1 MTYETTCPVCGGKVI
16 VEYYTE
22 DSVGVVEEYGN
33 CTRCNYSTEF
43 AYGSYGVYFGKH
55 EFTYSCSIFDNNN
68 ERARLFTKM
77 RRAEFMAKR
86 NWRKGLRKN
95 YRRIK

>member
-1 MTYETTCPVCGGKVI
+1 MGRYSVTCPICGNDI
-16 VEYYTE
+16 TVEYYTE
-22 DSVGVVEEYGN
+22 DSVGVVEEYGS

-55 EFTYSCSIFDNNN
+55 EFTYSYSIFDNNN

-77 RRAEFMAKR
+77 RKAEFMAHR
-86 NWRKGLRKN
+86 NWHKGLRERLIRK
-95 YRRIK
+95 

>member
-1 MTYETTCPVCGGKVI
+1 MVTYETTCPICGGKVI

-55 EFTYSCSIFDNNN
+55 EFTYSYSIFNNNN

-86 NWRKGLRKN
+86 NWRKGLRKHLI
-95 YRRIK
+95 RK

>member
-1 MTYETTCPVCGGKVI
+1 METYEITCPVCDSKVI

-22 DSVGVVEEYGN
+22 DSVGIVEEYGN
-33 CTRCNYSTEF
+33 CTHCNYSTQF
-43 AYGSYGVYFGKH
+43 AYGSYRVSFGKH
-55 EFTYSCSIFDNNN
+55 EFTYSYSIFDNNN

-86 NWRKGLRKN
+86 NWRKGLRESLIRK
-95 YRRIK
+95 

>member
-1 MTYETTCPVCGGKVI
+1 MGAYEITCPICSSKVI

-22 DSVGVVEEYGN
+22 DSVGIVEEYGN

-55 EFTYSCSIFDNNN
+55 EFTYSYSIFDNNN
-68 ERARLFTKM
+68 ERARFFTKM
-77 RRAEFMAKR
+77 RRAEFMTKR
-86 NWRKGLRKN
+86 NWRKGLRESLIRK
-95 YRRIK
+95 

>member
-1 MTYETTCPVCGGKVI
+1 MRTYEITCPICGSKVI

-22 DSVGVVEEYGN
+22 DSGGVCEEYGN

-55 EFTYSCSIFDNNN
+55 EFTYSYSILDNNN

-77 RRAEFMAKR
+77 CRAEFMAKR
-86 NWRKGLRKN
+86 NWRKKLRK
-95 YRRIK
+95 YLIRK